1 MRALAPELM
10 PIFRSRL
17 QARLLARLFL
27 AADEESTITDLAEV
41 LGSPLPTVQREV
53 HRLVRAGLLRER
65 KIGRARLVRANTETA
80 ASRPL
85 AQLLAVT
92 FGPPAIISEEFAS
105 VPEIERL
112 VIFGSW
118 AARYH
123 GRPGPQPNDVDLLVV
138 GSPSRGDVYDAAERA
153 ERRLGISVNPV
164 LRSVSA
170 WESGGEGL
178 LREIANGPTVV
189 VEVERE
195 PGSAVDHR
203 RSRDPQAS

>member
-1 MRALAPELM
+1 M

-27 AADEESTITDLAEV
+27 AVDQEFTITDLAEL

-80 ASRPL
+80 ASQPL

-92 FGPPAIISEEFAS
+92 FGPPTIISEEFAT
-105 VPEIERL
+105 VPGIDRL

-118 AARYH
+118 AARHH

-138 GSPSRGDVYDAAERA
+138 GSPARGDVYDAAERA
-153 ERRLGISVNPV
+153 EQRLGISVNVV

-170 WESGGEGL
+170 WESGDEGL
-178 LREIANGPTVV
+178 LREIANGPTVIV
-189 VEVERE
+189 
-195 PGSAVDHR
+195 
-203 RSRDPQAS
+203 QA

>member
-1 MRALAPELM
+1 MRASAPELM
-10 PIFRSRL
+10 PIFRSPL
-17 QARLLARLFL
+17 QARLLTRLFL
-27 AADEESTITDLAEV
+27 AVDEEFTITDLADF

-65 KIGRARLVRANTETA
+65 RIGRARLVRANADAA

-85 AQLLAVT
+85 TQLLAVT
-92 FGPPAIISEEFAS
+92 FGPPAILAEEFAS
-105 VPEIERL
+105 VAGIERL

-123 GRPGPQPNDVDLLVV
+123 GHSGPQPNDVDLLVI

-170 WESGGEGL
+170 WESGDEGL
-178 LREIANGPTVV
+178 LREIANGPTVT
-189 VEVERE
+189 VEV
-195 PGSAVDHR
+195 
-203 RSRDPQAS
+203 